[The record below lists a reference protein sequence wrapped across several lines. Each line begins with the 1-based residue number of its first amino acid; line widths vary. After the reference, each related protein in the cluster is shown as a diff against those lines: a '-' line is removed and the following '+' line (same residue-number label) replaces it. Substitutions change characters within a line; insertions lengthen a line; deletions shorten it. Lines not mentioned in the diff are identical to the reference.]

1 MSGNELL
8 KTIQDEKEI
17 IDKAADA
24 FEHDDVVQ
32 GVRLLKKLKISKPA
46 ALIRDIEEAMKRS
59 NISVLLWVIEDAV
72 GKLRVRSKLLSLI
85 RKGRV

>member
-1 MSGNELL
+1 MKDVL
-8 KTIQDEKEI
+8 KIFQDEKEI

-24 FEHDDVVQ
+24 FEHDDLMQ
-32 GVRLLKKLKISKPA
+32 GIRLLKKLKISKPL

-59 NISVLLWVIEDAV
+59 NIGVLLMAIEDAIC
-72 GKLRVRSKLLSLI
+72 KLRVRSKLLSLI